1 MRFRL
6 LLVFTLLCSISFAQ
20 YPGAKTVPGAWRSG
34 FESIREQDAREILG
48 HLAGKEL
55 KGRGSLSPEF
65 LAAADYVANELKQLG
80 LKPAGDNGTFLQ
92 HFEYVRATPVPE
104 GTSLESGAFKLAY
117 GPEFQANHE
126 ADVDAKV
133 RFAFLNIPEKAD
145 LTGLN
150 WSSLKGRIVVYT
162 AVAPRNAAFNAQIGG
177 ARETYGV
184 EAMILASSE
193 QLPNRPGAPATGIKG
208 MPDPRESQIGTIRLS
223 ADGARNLAAYAGAT
237 KFLDSAATQASIEL
251 PGQEFS
257 LKIKTKQESFPLVN
271 VLAKLEGSD
280 DVLKKQAVVLG
291 SHLDHMGEQRGNI
304 LYGADD
310 NASGCTAN
318 LMIAKA
324 MVGNRT
330 KPKRTILFAFWA
342 AEEIGTFGSFAYAVK
357 PAIPH
362 ADTVAYINMDML
374 GRDED
379 TGPEIAENNRN
390 VVYPGTVLTTS
401 KDFYERL
408 LANNA
413 YVGLRFKPDRTDR
426 TNRSDTR
433 NFVWKNVP
441 TVKIF
446 TGEHPDYHRAG
457 DTIEKINWT
466 KLVNITKWL
475 YLTAADLANSPSR
488 PRFEKQ
494 PFIAPEFLI
503 LSGRATFLEKIM
515 IPFRSKLRVGLYE
528 VGSSDPVAT
537 KDFPTSQNRT
547 PYELLVPKASL
558 KPEAKYELRMEI
570 LDGTR
575 VLFSSPTPI
584 EVPIAGWTRAKDVE
598 LKMAAGES
606 PTLPT

>member
-1 MRFRL
+1 MKARL
-6 LLVFTLLCSISFAQ
+6 IFATALVSTVAFAQ
-20 YPGAKTVPGAWRSG
+20 YPGAKAVPGAWRSG
-34 FESIREQDAREILG
+34 FESIKEQDARQILG
-48 HLAGKEL
+48 TLAGPAY
-55 KGRGSLSPEF
+55 KGRGSLTPDF
-65 LAAADYVANELKQLG
+65 LAAADFVANELKKLG
-80 LKPAGDNGTFLQ
+80 LRPAGDNGTFLQ

-117 GPEFQANHE
+117 GPKFQANHE
-126 ADVDAKV
+126 ADVDVKV

-162 AVAPRNAAFNAQIGG
+162 AIAPRNPAFNAQIGG
-177 ARETYGV
+177 ARETFGV
-184 EAMILASSE
+184 EAMVMASSD

-208 MPDPRESQIGTIRLS
+208 MPDPRESQVGTIRLS
-223 ADGARNLAAYAGAT
+223 ADGARNLAAYAGAV
-237 KFLDSAATQASIEL
+237 KFLDSAATQPSIEL
-251 PGQEFS
+251 PSQEFS
-257 LKIKTKQESFPLVN
+257 LKIKTKQEIFPLVN

-280 DVLKKQAVVLG
+280 GALKKQAVVLG
-291 SHLDHMGEQRGNI
+291 SHLDHMGEQRGSI

-324 MVGNRT
+324 MVENRA
-330 KPKRTILFAFWA
+330 KPKRSVLFAFWA
-342 AEEIGTFGSFAYAVK
+342 AEEIGTFGSFAYAMK
-357 PAIPH
+357 PAHPMV
-362 ADTVAYINMDML
+362 DTVAYINMDML

-408 LANNA
+408 VANNA

-457 DTIEKINWT
+457 DTIDKINWT

-494 PFIAPEFLI
+494 PFIAPEFL
-503 LSGRATFLEKIM
+503 LSLIH
-515 IPFRSKLRVGLYE
+515 I
-528 VGSSDPVAT
+528 
-537 KDFPTSQNRT
+537 
-547 PYELLVPKASL
+547 
-558 KPEAKYELRMEI
+558 
-570 LDGTR
+570 
-575 VLFSSPTPI
+575 
-584 EVPIAGWTRAKDVE
+584 
-598 LKMAAGES
+598 
-606 PTLPT
+606 